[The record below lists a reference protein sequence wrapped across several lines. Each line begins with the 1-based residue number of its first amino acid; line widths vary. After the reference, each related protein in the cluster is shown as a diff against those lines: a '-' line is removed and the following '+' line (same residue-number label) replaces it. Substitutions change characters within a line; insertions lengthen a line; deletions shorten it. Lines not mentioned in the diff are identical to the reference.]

1 MYRLR
6 YRAMKALGDASTC
19 SFLSVSKDT
28 EVDWDAHFCHSLL
41 SISTAH
47 PLKAESLAHEYLRET
62 AVSLGTGK
70 CHQQHV
76 PSHSSSQTIALAGRC
91 TEGENEKKA

>member
-1 MYRLR
+1 
-6 YRAMKALGDASTC
+6 MKALGDASMH
-19 SFLSVSKDT
+19 SFLSVSEDT

-41 SISTAH
+41 SILLAH

-62 AVSLGTGK
+62 AVSLGAGK

-76 PSHSSSQTIALAGRC
+76 PSHSSSQMIALAGCR
-91 TEGENEKKA
+91 TEGEKKA